1 MLRRT
6 ALARR
11 VVGAAEV
18 ARHDGPFE
26 AALAEYIDE
35 TWGGAHANVLAW
47 CDELSQARAAAVAAA
62 ADAAA
67 DAADAVDAVVA
78 AADAPAADAAADA
91 ACSATGGGAALP
103 AAPYRVHFESLTT
116 APRETLHALCASIGV
131 PFDEALLR
139 S

>member
-11 VVGAAEV
+11 VVGADEV
-18 ARHDGPFE
+18 ARRDGPFE
-26 AALAEYIDE
+26 AALAAYIDE

-47 CDELSQARAAAVAAA
+47 CDELTQARTAAA
-62 ADAAA
+62 
-67 DAADAVDAVVA
+67 AADAVDAVVA